1 MKKTKENLLIGHKL
15 NIRDDESQQD
25 IEKKLLKVVRDIITA
40 SKFYTGYR
48 LEITVNSYWDD
59 PKDKDSPI

>member
-15 NIRDDESQQD
+15 NIRDDETQQE

-40 SKFYTGYR
+40 SKFYTSYR
-48 LEITVNSYWDD
+48 LEITVNSFWKD
-59 PKDKDSPI
+59 PNDKDLPV

>member
-15 NIRDDESQQD
+15 NIRDDETQQE

-40 SKFYTGYR
+40 SKFYTSYR
-48 LEITVNSYWDD
+48 LEITVNSYWND
-59 PKDKDSPI
+59 PNDKDLPV

>member
-15 NIRDDESQQD
+15 NIRDDETQQE

-40 SKFYTGYR
+40 SKFYAGYR
-48 LEITVNSYWDD
+48 LEITVNSYWKD
-59 PKDKDSPI
+59 PKDKDLPI